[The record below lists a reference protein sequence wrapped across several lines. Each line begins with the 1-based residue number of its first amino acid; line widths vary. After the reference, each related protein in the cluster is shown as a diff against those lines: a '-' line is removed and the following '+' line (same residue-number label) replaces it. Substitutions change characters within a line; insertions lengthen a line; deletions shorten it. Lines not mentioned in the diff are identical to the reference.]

1 MRGSLVLYLLGAPH
15 LGLQGYSPFYQI
27 FHLSLA
33 SRLQVMI
40 NSSAAKNPPTY
51 PPMAQPPEVEYNPY
65 ETEWFEATQRWTPRL
80 LGIVPLF
87 VLASSLFSQGGAQRG
102 IPMALFS
109 VLLIFLLV
117 CFYIIISQMSQVWSE
132 ASRLGFKN
140 CLSKEQLREQL
151 PGFTEAI
158 RPKLIRLVC
167 YQLGRIVF
175 MGNPLSSRTDLKQR
189 FAFICKWFLLTLIQA
204 PWDVPPPKKIQAP
217 CDVLTPKKSSS
228 SNEQA
233 PSEPLLSRSSLLK
246 RLADLSS
253 SAKAFVLYLF
263 QLRIQVGIAILSSVL
278 FQTGQVNDVVLAII
292 LDSDWK
298 AYSMAIVF
306 AVILSLLLWHT
317 ARYLTRIIPHLK
329 KARNDPSAISSGEG
343 LFSYSFELFLFWIS
357 WVSLALFTTPI
368 AKQAYGSMWGG
379 NNYHIFVL
387 LISQA
392 IVIFLWRKFDYPK
405 STWGGGYRWW
415 FIGLYIVGFML
426 PFLFQHLS
434 ANQIPEY
441 VGSLGLLFWGLSMI
455 LVVASIVFRF
465 SLVSG
470 VPVLSLLLIVSYVVN
485 INRINDNHTVR
496 LMPDMPERNF
506 NKRPVAAP
514 RSYLPSLKR
523 SFYNWLASKEP
534 GAINPR
540 YEIIQK
546 KCKPPTGRN
555 RDDCENPYPVYVVSS
570 QGGGIYAAYHAA
582 KALHVI
588 NTVIPEFRNH
598 LFAISSVSGGSIGSA
613 IFVNSLSC
621 KPEERS
627 DAVDQFFDKPR
638 DPLAMIVA
646 SMLFG
651 DLVQRFYLFPVP
663 AWDRSLGLELA
674 FEPNNVKNNG
684 NCIDLSRPFYESQG
698 VPGPVAKKVTRDP
711 QSHIPFLVLNTT
723 EVDNGRRYLISPFR
737 IRPKYS
743 DADFHEPWP
752 NAPEQ
757 MHVLDMRYST
767 AAGLSAR
774 FPLISPYGFFP
785 EQKMRRF
792 IDGGLYDNSG
802 AVTAKEIGDEL
813 KEISTNQDS
822 RFWGTEDECQDLE
835 DNVCRKIKGLL
846 FRHKNAIVI
855 RPISILDATAVDLNS
870 DYASVERQQGF
881 TVFGWTALTA
891 VFTTRD
897 SRVVKSVD
905 FFTYGDKNPC
915 KDQNDSKRKSDP
927 GTFEISQDCY
937 DKQKQDPR
945 TNKVLIRKNFY
956 LGGMKRPLFSIPL
969 GWKLSCQARGFIND
983 QLQASSEVIGSPH
996 EFIPCETSAP
1006 LLRREP
1012 SRSIPPDNFGNKP
1025 ENSSQSL
1032 ISMIEVIKK
1041 DMEAFLPQPEVRGYG
1056 CVPSA
1061 DCK

>member
-1 MRGSLVLYLLGAPH
+1 
-15 LGLQGYSPFYQI
+15 
-27 FHLSLA
+27 
-33 SRLQVMI
+33 MI
-40 NSSAAKNPPTY
+40 NSSTSENPQTHHH
-51 PPMAQPPEVEYNPY
+51 MAQHPEEEYNPY
-65 ETEWFEATQRWTPRL
+65 KTEWFEATQRWTPRL

-102 IPMALFS
+102 IPMALFP
-109 VLLIFLLV
+109 VFLICLLV
-117 CFYIIISQMSQVWSE
+117 CFYIIISQMSRVWTAVDSLPPE
-132 ASRLGFKN
+132 N
-140 CLSKEQLREQL
+140 YLSIEQLR
-151 PGFTEAI
+151 GFTETIQPKFI
-158 RPKLIRLVC
+158 RTIC
-167 YQLGRIVF
+167 YQLVLINST
-175 MGNPLSSRTDLKQR
+175 GNPAAGRTGLKQR
-189 FAFICKWFLLTLIQA
+189 LAFICNWFLLTLIKT
-204 PWDVPPPKKIQAP
+204 PWDDSPQVTS
-217 CDVLTPKKSSS
+217 L
-228 SNEQA
+228 SNTEQA
-233 PSEPLLSRSSLLK
+233 KAISYTRRNLLN
-246 RLADLSS
+246 RLANLSS

-292 LDSDWK
+292 LDNDRK
-298 AYSMAIVF
+298 AYFMAIVF

-317 ARYLTRIIPHLK
+317 ARYVTRVIPHLK
-329 KARNDPSAISSGEG
+329 KYRNDPLAISSGDG
-343 LFSYSFELFLFWIS
+343 LFSYTFELFLFWIS

-379 NNYHIFVL
+379 NHYHIFVI

-392 IVIFLWRKFDYPK
+392 IVIFLWRKFDYPR
-405 STWGGGYRWW
+405 STWVGGYRWW
-415 FIGLYIVGFML
+415 FVGLYVVGLFL

-434 ANQIPEY
+434 ANQIPEF
-441 VGSLGLLFWGLSMI
+441 VGSLGLLFWGLSMV

-465 SLVSG
+465 SIVSG
-470 VPVLSLLLIVSYVVN
+470 VPVLSLLLIASYVVN
-485 INRINDNHTVR
+485 INRINDNHAVR
-496 LMPDMPERNF
+496 LTPDMPKPDF
-506 NKRPVAAP
+506 SKRPVAVK
-514 RSYLPSLKR
+514 RLKLPTLKR

-534 GAINPR
+534 GEKEPR
-540 YEIIQK
+540 YQRIRE
-546 KCKPPTGRN
+546 KCKEKNAGY
-555 RDDCENPYPVYVVSS
+555 CQYPVYIVSA
-570 QGGGIYAAYHAA
+570 QGGGIYAAYHTA
-582 KALHVI
+582 KVLQVI
-588 NTVIPEFRNH
+588 TRKIPQFSSN
-598 LFAISSVSGGSIGSA
+598 LFAISSVSGGSLGSA

-621 KPEERS
+621 KPDERK
-627 DAVDQFFDKPR
+627 DVIDKFFDKPR

-674 FEPNNVKNNG
+674 FEPNNAKQNE
-684 NCIDLSRPFYESQG
+684 NCINLNQPFYESQG
-698 VPGPVAKKVTRDP
+698 VEPPRQPGQPRQNETNHK
-711 QSHIPFLVLNTT
+711 PFLVLNTT

-737 IRPKYS
+737 IQPKYS

-757 MHVLDMRYST
+757 MHVMDMRYST

-774 FPLISPYGFFP
+774 FPLVSPYGFFP
-785 EQKMRRF
+785 EQKTRRF

-802 AVTAKEIGDEL
+802 AVTAREISDEL
-813 KEISTNQDS
+813 KEISINQDKTYYVS
-822 RFWGTEDECQDLE
+822 TFLDEECEDLGRDKCKKVKEFLY
-835 DNVCRKIKGLL
+835 
-846 FRHKNAIVI
+846 KNSIEKFIVI
-855 RPISILDATAVDLNS
+855 RPISILDASAVDLNS
-870 DYASVERQQGF
+870 DYASVEQQQGF
-881 TVFGWTALTA
+881 TIFGWTALTA

-897 SRVVKSVD
+897 SRVVKAVD
-905 FFTYGDKNPC
+905 FFTYEDKNPC

-927 GTFEISQDCY
+927 SGFEIYQYCD

-983 QLQASSEVIGSPH
+983 QLQASPEVIGSPH

-1012 SRSIPPDNFGNKP
+1012 SRSIPPDNFGKKP

-1041 DMEAFLPQPEVRGYG
+1041 DMEAFLPQPEIRGSM

-1061 DCK
+1061 DCE

>member
-1 MRGSLVLYLLGAPH
+1 
-15 LGLQGYSPFYQI
+15 
-27 FHLSLA
+27 
-33 SRLQVMI
+33 
-40 NSSAAKNPPTY
+40 
-51 PPMAQPPEVEYNPY
+51 MAQPHKDEYDPN
-65 ETEWFEATQRWTPRL
+65 ENEWFEAVRRWTPRL
-80 LGIVPLF
+80 LGIVPLL

-102 IPMALFS
+102 MIFALGS
-109 VLLIFLLV
+109 VLMIFLLV
-117 CFYIIISQMSQVWSE
+117 CFYMIVSE
-132 ASRLGFKN
+132 LSRIWDELNERPCKEN
-140 CLSKEQLREQL
+140 ILSRADLRAFTNNIKPKFIGSICHQLS
-151 PGFTEAI
+151 
-158 RPKLIRLVC
+158 
-167 YQLGRIVF
+167 RIVF
-175 MGNPLSSRTDLKQR
+175 LQDPSAGRAGPKQP
-189 FAFICKWFLLTLIQA
+189 FASICRGFILTLIQT
-204 PWDVPPPKKIQAP
+204 PWSESHQATSSANEEQSQ
-217 CDVLTPKKSSS
+217 VILTKS
-228 SNEQA
+228 NI
-233 PSEPLLSRSSLLK
+233 LLAY
-246 RLADLSS
+246 LADISGWAS
-253 SAKAFVLYLF
+253 TFIRYLW
-263 QLRIQVGIAILSSVL
+263 QLRIQLSIAIMASLL

-292 LDSDWK
+292 LDNDWR
-298 AYSMAIVF
+298 AYLAASIF
-306 AVILSLLLWHT
+306 ATILSLLLWHT
-317 ARYLTRIIPHLK
+317 ARYVTRIIPHLK
-329 KARNDPSAISSGEG
+329 KIQNDPKASISGKG
-343 LFSYSFELFLFWIS
+343 LFGYGFELFLFWFS

-368 AKQAYGSMWGG
+368 AKQAYGTMWGG
-379 NNYHIFVL
+379 NNYHIYFL
-387 LISQA
+387 LVSQA
-392 IVIFLWRKFDYPK
+392 VVIFLWRKLDYPK
-405 STWGGGYRWW
+405 STWVGGYRWW
-415 FIGLYIVGFML
+415 FAGFYLVGLIL

-434 ANQIPEY
+434 ASQIPVL

-455 LVVASIVFRF
+455 LVVASIIYQF
-465 SLVSG
+465 SILSG
-470 VPVLSLLLIVSYVVN
+470 VPVLSLLLVVSYFVN
-485 INRINDNHTVR
+485 INRINDNHIVR

-514 RSYLPSLKR
+514 RSYLPTLKR

-534 GAINPR
+534 RATKPR
-540 YEIIQK
+540 YQIIQE
-546 KCKPPTGRN
+546 KCN
-555 RDDCENPYPVYVVSS
+555 SSSSCEYPVYVVSS

-598 LFAISSVSGGSIGSA
+598 LFAISSVSGGSVGSA

-621 KPEERS
+621 KPEERR

-684 NCIDLSRPFYESQG
+684 NCIDLSRQFYKSQG
-698 VPGPVAKKVTRDP
+698 VQGPVAKKAKGDP
-711 QSHIPFLVLNTT
+711 QIHIPFLVLNTT

-737 IRPKYS
+737 IRQKYS

-757 MHVLDMRYST
+757 MHVLDLRYST

-813 KEISTNQDS
+813 KEISNEKADAV
-822 RFWGTEDECQDLE
+822 WGGEDECQDLVYE
-835 DNVCRKIKGLL
+835 VCKEIKELFLGKI
-846 FRHKNAIVI
+846 NPIVI

-905 FFTYGDKNPC
+905 FFTYGDKYT
-915 KDQNDSKRKSDP
+915 QTLFERKPQS
-927 GTFEISQDCY
+927 
-937 DKQKQDPR
+937 
-945 TNKVLIRKNFY
+945 NKVLIGKNFY

-969 GWKLSCQARGFIND
+969 GWKLSCQARSFIND
-983 QLQASSEVIGSPH
+983 QLQPSTKDSGNFH
-996 EFIPCETSAP
+996 EFIPCEKSAP
-1006 LLRREP
+1006 LLKREP
-1012 SRSIPPDNFGNKP
+1012 ARISSPSNFNKDNQPSEEPSMTLQWVINSINDEIENYLPPEKKPVLRGTEKLKGN
-1025 ENSSQSL
+1025 
-1032 ISMIEVIKK
+1032 
-1041 DMEAFLPQPEVRGYG
+1041 
-1056 CVPSA
+1056 
-1061 DCK
+1061 

>member
-1 MRGSLVLYLLGAPH
+1 
-15 LGLQGYSPFYQI
+15 
-27 FHLSLA
+27 
-33 SRLQVMI
+33 MI
-40 NSSAAKNPPTY
+40 NSSASENPQTHPH
-51 PPMAQPPEVEYNPY
+51 MAQHPEDEYNPY
-65 ETEWFEATQRWTPRL
+65 DTEWFEAIQRWTPRL

-102 IPMALFS
+102 IPMALGS
-109 VLLIFLLV
+109 VLVIFLLV
-117 CFYIIISQMSQVWSE
+117 CFYIIISQMSQVWSKTG
-132 ASRLGFKN
+132 RPTPKQ
-140 CLSKEQLREQL
+140 CLLIKEEEWRDKVNEIQ
-151 PGFTEAI
+151 
-158 RPKLIRLVC
+158 PKLIRLIC
-167 YQLGRIVF
+167 YQLSGIVF
-175 MGNPLSSRTDLKQR
+175 IGNPASGRTDLKQR
-189 FAFICKWFLLTLIQA
+189 LAFICKRFLLTLIQA
-204 PWDVPPPKKIQAP
+204 PWKVP
-217 CDVLTPKKSSS
+217 TPKKSSS

-233 PSEPLLSRSSLLK
+233 PAEPLLLRSSLLK

-329 KARNDPSAISSGEG
+329 KYRNNPSAISSGEG

-387 LISQA
+387 LISQV

-415 FIGLYIVGFML
+415 FVGLYIVGFML

-455 LVVASIVFRF
+455 LVVASIIFRF
-465 SLVSG
+465 SIVSG
-470 VPVLSLLLIVSYVVN
+470 VPVLSFLLIVAYVVN
-485 INRINDNHTVR
+485 INRINDNHAVR
-496 LMPDMPERNF
+496 LMPDLSNLDF
-506 NKRPVAAP
+506 SKRPIAVK
-514 RSYLPSLKR
+514 RKNLPTLKR
-523 SFYNWLASKEP
+523 SFYNWLASTEP
-534 GAINPR
+534 GEIKPR
-540 YEIIQK
+540 YQRINEMRE
-546 KCKPPTGRN
+546 KCKREMKGY
-555 RDDCENPYPVYVVSS
+555 CQYPVYIVSA
-570 QGGGIYAAYHAA
+570 QGGGIYAAYHTARV
-582 KALHVI
+582 LQVI
-588 NTVIPEFRNH
+588 TRKIPQFSSN
-598 LFAISSVSGGSIGSA
+598 LFAISSVSGGSLGSA

-621 KPEERS
+621 KPDERK
-627 DAVDQFFDKPR
+627 DVIDKFFDKPR

-674 FEPNNVKNNG
+674 FEPNNAKQNG
-684 NCIDLSRPFYESQG
+684 NCINLNQPFYESQG
-698 VPGPVAKKVTRDP
+698 VEGPVVDDVKRDQQDP
-711 QSHIPFLVLNTT
+711 PPRQPGQPRQNETNHKPFLVLNTT

-737 IRPKYS
+737 IQPKYS

-757 MHVLDMRYST
+757 MHVMDMRYST

-774 FPLISPYGFFP
+774 FPLVSPYGFFP
-785 EQKMRRF
+785 EQKTRRF

-802 AVTAKEIGDEL
+802 AVTAREISDEL
-813 KEISTNQDS
+813 KEISINQGETYYASD
-822 RFWGTEDECQDLE
+822 DECKDLTQDNCT
-835 DNVCRKIKGLL
+835 NVKKFLYENSKEPVKSK
-846 FRHKNAIVI
+846 FIVI
-855 RPISILDATAVDLNS
+855 RPISILDASAVDLNS
-870 DYASVERQQGF
+870 DYASVEQQQGF
-881 TVFGWTALTA
+881 TIFGWTALTA

-897 SRVVKSVD
+897 SRVVKAVD
-905 FFTYGDKNPC
+905 FFTYEDKNPC

-927 GTFEISQDCY
+927 GTLEISQDCD

-1012 SRSIPPDNFGNKP
+1012 SRSIPPDNFGKKP

-1032 ISMIEVIKK
+1032 ISMIEVIEK
-1041 DMEAFLPQPEVRGYG
+1041 DMEAFLPQPEVRGYN